1 MFNDKERDMN
11 PPEPREE
18 YEPDWDSINDD
29 KWLRK
34 KEEEENELRETNTK
48 TKCAWKDTKDTN
60 KAYDSSAWYF
70 VIYENTN

>member
-1 MFNDKERDMN
+1 MFNDDISVEIKNKDCILYNDKERDMN

-34 KEEEENELRETNTK
+34 KEEEENELRETNAK
-48 TKCAWKDTKDTN
+48 TKCA
-60 KAYDSSAWYF
+60 
-70 VIYENTN
+70 

>member
-11 PPEPREE
+11 PPEPKEE
-18 YEPDWDSINDD
+18 YEPDVDSINDEI
-29 KWLRK
+29 WLRK

-48 TKCAWKDTKDTN
+48 TKCVWKDTKDTN
-60 KAYDSSAWYF
+60 TAYDNSAWYF

>member
-11 PPEPREE
+11 PPEPKEE

-70 VIYENTN
+70 VIHESTN

>member
-11 PPEPREE
+11 PPEPKEE

-29 KWLRK
+29 EWLRK

-48 TKCAWKDTKDTN
+48 TKC
-60 KAYDSSAWYF
+60 S
-70 VIYENTN
+70 